1 MNTNSTTTL
10 PCAGCNRYLGDVM
23 QPLVV
28 DFDGFRYRLC
38 GYGCADRLMQRLT
51 ATSTTSTS
59 ATHDTVRVYGVNG
72 LQSRTPSARRWA

>member
-10 PCAGCNRYLGDVM
+10 PCAGCNCYLGDVM

-38 GYGCADRLMQRLT
+38 GYGCADRLMARLSRQ
-51 ATSTTSTS
+51 STTTTS
-59 ATHDTVRVYGVNG
+59 ATNDTVRVFGVAE
-72 LQSRTPSARRWA
+72 QRRWL

>member
-28 DFDGFRYRLC
+28 DLDGFRYRVC
-38 GYGCADRLMQRLT
+38 AYGCANRLLARLSPP
-51 ATSTTSTS
+51 STTT
-59 ATHDTVRVYGVNG
+59 TTGIGGGHDDDET
-72 LQSRTPSARRWA
+72 